1 MACEYRDLPVGYK
14 ICRSFSFFFNMFFMT
29 GIGRDDR
36 CHSYCKRNSKRETRD
51 SVPAQEQE
59 PGITTRPPGLRGT
72 ARAEWTEGQA
82 GVRLYGKWRG
92 RERKDRVYQSA
103 GSMGQ
108 QVSCQPLA
116 HPDRTHKYLY
126 SQYPYVDNMILPMND
141 KQFAF
146 WKMRRSGTPNITIAN
161 LLGISRQAVSK
172 AVLVMD
178 GKIESALREMAQ
190 ANQIAIEKINSE
202 RGILLGRSIPFKTA
216 AIVFV
221 SEKHGM
227 QVWYEHD
234 GDCGSCQRYTECIE
248 LLWDYANELGLTIEK
263 TADPTTMA
271 EELFEKVKAIV

>member
-1 MACEYRDLPVGYK
+1 
-14 ICRSFSFFFNMFFMT
+14 
-29 GIGRDDR
+29 
-36 CHSYCKRNSKRETRD
+36 
-51 SVPAQEQE
+51 
-59 PGITTRPPGLRGT
+59 
-72 ARAEWTEGQA
+72 
-82 GVRLYGKWRG
+82 
-92 RERKDRVYQSA
+92 
-103 GSMGQ
+103 
-108 QVSCQPLA
+108 
-116 HPDRTHKYLY
+116 
-126 SQYPYVDNMILPMND
+126 MILPMND

-227 QVWYEHD
+227 QVWYKHD